1 MIAAFELFAIAWR
14 DADDELADI
23 FAIDERFDGAKPD
36 GTTVEFGMN
45 FGLLGV
51 AEAGRTAC
59 RWEEH
64 RETVH
69 ASPRLIGR
77 FFDSWAWKSTARSR

>member
-1 MIAAFELFAIAWR
+1 
-14 DADDELADI
+14 
-23 FAIDERFDGAKPD
+23 
-36 GTTVEFGMN
+36 MN